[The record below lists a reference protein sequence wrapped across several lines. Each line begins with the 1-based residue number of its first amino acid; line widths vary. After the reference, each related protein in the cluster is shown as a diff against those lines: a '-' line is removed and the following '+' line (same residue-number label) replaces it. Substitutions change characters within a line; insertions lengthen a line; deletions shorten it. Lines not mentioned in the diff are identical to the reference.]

1 MITLYHGTNEPFDVP
16 DPSRGRR
23 GTDFGQGFYLTP
35 DFDSAAGVAGL
46 SVMRSG
52 CGRKVVL
59 CYDFDEEKATGLGL
73 KRRRFETLDAAWM
86 AFVIANRMADRTA
99 VDHNID
105 CLYDVVDGLVADDKI
120 VTLLRRYQRGELTQ
134 SDILGILRQRP
145 WRTVQYSFHSRKAVM
160 CLCRREVIHVD

>member
-1 MITLYHGTNEPFDVP
+1 MITLYHGSNELFDVP

-52 CGRKVVL
+52 CGRKIVL
-59 CYDFDEEKATGLGL
+59 CYDFDEDTAIELGL
-73 KRRRFETLDAAWM
+73 KRRSFGVLDAVWM
-86 AFVIANRMADRTA
+86 AFAIANRMADRTA
-99 VDHNID
+99 TDHNID
-105 CLYDVVDGLVADDKI
+105 GLYDVVDGLVADDKI
-120 VTLLRRYQRGELTQ
+120 VMLLRRYQRGELTQ
-134 SDILGILRQRP
+134 DDILGILRQRP

-160 CLCRREVIHVD
+160 CLSRKEVVYVD